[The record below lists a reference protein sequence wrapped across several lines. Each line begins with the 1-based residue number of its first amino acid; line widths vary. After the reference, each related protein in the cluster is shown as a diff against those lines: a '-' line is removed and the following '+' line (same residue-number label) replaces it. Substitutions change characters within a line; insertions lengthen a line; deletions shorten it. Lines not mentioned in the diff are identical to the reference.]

1 MRRDE
6 RPTETERRAREL
18 FDASVEGLDAGTRSR
33 LHRARQ
39 SALLAAGRPR
49 RFHWRAWGPAAA
61 LASVA
66 LMAVLLWRPPG
77 QGVTPAAGDPVGE
90 PVDEALEL
98 FADGDDVDLV
108 EDDLEFYRWLDEAGL
123 PVAGGAG

>member
-1 MRRDE
+1 MRGDE
-6 RPTETERRAREL
+6 LPTETERRAREL

-49 RFHWRAWGPAAA
+49 RFHWRAWGAAAA

-66 LMAVLLWRPPG
+66 LVAVLLSRPPG
-77 QGVTPAAGDPVGE
+77 QGVTPAGDPAGE
-90 PVDEALEL
+90 PADEALAL
-98 FADGDDVDLV
+98 FADGDDLDLV
-108 EDDLEFYRWLDEAGL
+108 ENDLEFYRWLDEAGL
-123 PVAGGAG
+123 PAAGGAG